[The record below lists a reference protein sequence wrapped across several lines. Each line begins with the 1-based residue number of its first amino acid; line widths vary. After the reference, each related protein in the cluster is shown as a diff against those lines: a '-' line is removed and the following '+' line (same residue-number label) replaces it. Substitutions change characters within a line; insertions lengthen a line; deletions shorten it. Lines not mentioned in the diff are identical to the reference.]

1 MADTWNL
8 APADAAQP
16 NTATNST
23 NTTQTLVEPQPNV
36 LDKFASYTY
45 QASVYLMTP
54 EQYRNLL
61 ASSNKTIPDSQ
72 LLFQSGGK
80 TAGNKFF
87 DNDFYI
93 DNITIETQFAG
104 KQTQA
109 AHMATDIKFTVTEPM
124 GITFLDRLYNAVAD
138 SMPADSTVNFS
149 AVQYL
154 MAIKFFGYDQTGK
167 LSAPGVAASVGNTA
181 DPKAVI
187 VKYIPF
193 LIKKINWTVG
203 SKLVNYE
210 IETAPVGQITAGSA
224 NRGTVPFDV
233 ELSAKTVGE
242 ILSGPATY
250 AAAKVDDSDNR
261 FARQGTPVAR
271 PTDAATSAAAP
282 TRTGGPANG
291 GSTSAPPNA
300 GATPTTIGK
309 TITSGLMDALNQF
322 QQDLVKRKIYT
333 VADEYEIV
341 FVDADEI
348 KQAPLTGP
356 QPKIDKKPAA
366 MAPGANIDPQSL
378 DSSKIPVNTTQR
390 LKPIAAGQSI
400 TQVIDL
406 IIRNSKY
413 ITDQEIVINNPDGST
428 TDGSTATQKTM
439 SWFLI
444 SYSATP
450 IGDKI
455 DPNRNDFAYKMKYT
469 VTKYSV
475 SNFDSRYFAAPTYPG
490 LHKQYNYW
498 FTGQNTSVLDYS
510 ANYDALYNIT
520 LSGTKAGDSAQEY
533 RKKFQ
538 TNSARDIPKYTY
550 NPRSTQGVGYGD
562 GKSNESSA
570 NAAEYL
576 YSPDSLSSA
585 RLRIVG
591 DPAWIQQG
599 SLFKPIDADTFKVE
613 AKLGFLP
620 DGTISFDSS
629 QVLYEIAWQRP
640 EDYNIKSGLAD
651 PYAKTSLKYGE
662 RLPLQSNIYQAI
674 KVVSEFRNGQF
685 EQTIEG
691 TLYFYNKPKASSAA
705 GGATVGGATAAN
717 PMSQDPAQRA
727 ESQQQQRDAAT
738 SAASPTRTGGAANG
752 GSSPFTSAAQDA
764 TGTTLAPIGNL
775 ANQAGIRDPQQLS
788 QLAQQVPNVVPSQPA
803 ASPTSGGQPVGTA
816 APNGQSILNSSP
828 KVLIPGAGR
837 TSLDS
842 LQSAALSIPPYL
854 TTRDA

>member
-8 APADAAQP
+8 APADAD
-16 NTATNST
+16 ST
-23 NTTQTLVEPQPNV
+23 QSFTSSSASQSLIEPQPNV

-54 EQYRNLL
+54 DQYRNLL
-61 ASSNKTIPDSQ
+61 DSNNKTIPDSQ

-93 DNITIETQFAG
+93 DNITLETVLAG

-124 GITFLDRLYNAVAD
+124 GITLLDRLYNAVAD
-138 SMPADSTVNFS
+138 SVPTDAGGNVNFT

-154 MAIKFFGYDQTGK
+154 MAIRFFGYDQTGK
-167 LSAPGVAASVGNTA
+167 LSAPGIPASSGNTA

-187 VKYIPF
+187 IKYIPF

-203 SKLVNYE
+203 TKLVTYE
-210 IETAPVGQITAGSA
+210 IEGGPVGQTTGGSTS
-224 NRGTVPFDV
+224 RGTVPFDI
-233 ELSAKTVGE
+233 ELSAKSVGE
-242 ILSGPATY
+242 ILSGTATY
-250 AAAKVDDSDNR
+250 TT
-261 FARQGTPVAR
+261 ARDIRDTGFVQ
-271 PTDAATSAAAP
+271 AP
-282 TRTGGPANG
+282 GEAGRTGSP
-291 GSTSAPPNA
+291 PPNA
-300 GATPTTIGK
+300 GASPTTINK
-309 TITSGLMDALNQF
+309 TITSGLMDAMNRF
-322 QQDLVKRKIYT
+322 QLDLVKGNIYT
-333 VADEYEIV
+333 IADQYEIE

-348 KQAPLTGP
+348 KQAQLTGP
-356 QPKIDKKPAA
+356 QAKQNKQTTA
-366 MAPGANIDPQSL
+366 MAPGANISTDSL
-378 DSSKIPVNTTQR
+378 DSNKIPVNNTQQI
-390 LKPIAAGQSI
+390 KPVTAGQSI

-406 IIRNSKY
+406 IIRNSSY
-413 ITDQEIVINNPDGST
+413 ITAQELLINEADGAT
-428 TDGSTATQKTM
+428 TPGPTTTPQKPM

-444 SYSATP
+444 TYSATP

-455 DPNRNDFAYKMKYT
+455 DPKRNDFAYKIKYT

-475 SNFDSRYFAAPTYPG
+475 PNFDSAYFPIATYPG

-498 FTGQNTSVLDYS
+498 FTGQNTAVLDYS
-510 ANYDALYNIT
+510 ANYDSLYNIT
-520 LSGTKAGDSAQEY
+520 VNGTKAGDSAYEQ
-533 RKKFQ
+533 RKKLL
-538 TNSARDIPKYTY
+538 TSSVRDLPKYTY
-550 NPRSTQGVGYGD
+550 NPRSSQGVGYGD

-576 YSPDSLSSA
+576 YSPDSLSSSK
-585 RLRIVG
+585 LRIVG

-599 SLFKPIDADTFKVE
+599 SLFKPISVDTYKAE

-640 EDYNIKSGLAD
+640 EDYNLKTGLAD
-651 PYAKTSLKYGE
+651 PYAKTFQRYGE

-674 KVVSEFRNGQF
+674 KVVSEFRGGQF

-691 TLYFYNKPKASSAA
+691 TLYFYNKPQTSSTTTAAADTGTVDGSDNRFARQETQAQTASQSAAAVGA
-705 GGATVGGATAAN
+705 GGAVGGAGGVGGNSIGTSSFTAA
-717 PMSQDPAQRA
+717 AQ
-727 ESQQQQRDAAT
+727 S
-738 SAASPTRTGGAANG
+738 N
-752 GSSPFTSAAQDA
+752 
-764 TGTTLAPIGNL
+764 TGTRLAPLGNF
-775 ANQAGIRDPQQLS
+775 ANQAGIRDTQQLS
-788 QLAQQVPNVVPSQPA
+788 QLAQQVPNIVPSQPPGGA
-803 ASPTSGGQPVGTA
+803 TSNGQTIGPVN
-816 APNGQSILNSSP
+816 PNGQSILNSSP
-828 KVLIPGAGR
+828 PVLIPGAGR

-854 TTRDA
+854 TRRDA

>member
-1 MADTWNL
+1 MADTQNL
-8 APADAAQP
+8 APADAAKPQ
-16 NTATNST
+16 TATNSAAGA
-23 NTTQTLVEPQPNV
+23 QTIIEPQPNV

-45 QASVYLMTP
+45 QASVYLMTAD
-54 EQYRNLL
+54 QYRNLL
-61 ASSNKTIPDSQ
+61 NSSNKTIPDSQ

-80 TAGNKFF
+80 TVGNKFF
-87 DNDFYI
+87 DNDFYL
-93 DNITIETQFAG
+93 DNITVETQFAG
-104 KQTQA
+104 KQTQG
-109 AHMATDIKFTVTEPM
+109 AHMATNLRFTVTEPM

-138 SMPADSTVNFS
+138 SVPAESTVNFS

-167 LSAPGVAASVGNTA
+167 LSAPGIPASVGNTA

-187 VKYIPF
+187 IKYIPF
-193 LIKKINWTVG
+193 NLNKINWTVG
-203 SKLVNYE
+203 SKLVTYD
-210 IETAPVGQITAGSA
+210 IEAAPVGQTTAGSV
-224 NRGTVPFDV
+224 NRGTVPFDI

-242 ILSGPATY
+242 ILSGTAVFST
-250 AAAKVDDSDNR
+250 AK
-261 FARQGTPVAR
+261 A
-271 PTDAATSAAAP
+271 DAATSAAAP
-282 TRTGGPANG
+282 TRTGGAANG
-291 GSTSAPPNA
+291 GSPSAPPNA
-300 GATPTTIGK
+300 GAAPTTIGK
-309 TITSGLMDALNQF
+309 TITSGLMDAMNKF
-322 QQDLVKRKIYT
+322 QQDLVQRKIFT
-333 VADEYEIV
+333 IADEYEIA

-356 QPKIDKKPAA
+356 QPKINKKPAG

-378 DSSKIPVNTTQR
+378 DSSKIPANTTQQ
-390 LKPIAAGQSI
+390 LKPITAGQSI

-413 ITDQEIVINNPDGST
+413 ITDQEIVINNADGST
-428 TDGSTATQKTM
+428 EDGSTATKKVM
-439 SWFLI
+439 MWFLI
-444 SYSATP
+444 TYSATP

-498 FTGQNTSVLDYS
+498 FTGQNISVLDYS

-533 RKKFQ
+533 RKKNQ

-550 NPRSTQGVGYGD
+550 NPRSAQGVGYGD
-562 GKSNESSA
+562 GKSNEGSA

-576 YSPDSLSSA
+576 YNPDGLSSS

-599 SLFKPIDADTFKVE
+599 SLFKPINTDTFKVE

-640 EDYNIKSGLAD
+640 EDYNLKSGLAD

-685 EQTIEG
+685 EQTLEG
-691 TLYFYNKPKASSAA
+691 TLYFYNKPKASSAAA

-727 ESQQQQRDAAT
+727 ESQAAANAAT
-738 SAASPTRTGGAANG
+738 SAASPTRTGGLANG

-788 QLAQQVPNVVPSQPA
+788 QLAQQVPNIVPSQPA
-803 ASPTSGGQPVGTA
+803 GSPTSSGQPVGTA

-828 KVLIPGAGR
+828 PVIIPGVGR
-837 TSLDS
+837 TSIDA
-842 LQSAALSIPPYL
+842 LQAHPTSTPPYL

>member
-16 NTATNST
+16 QTTTNSA
-23 NTTQTLVEPQPNV
+23 NATQTLIEPQPNV

-61 ASSNKTIPDSQ
+61 NSDNKTIPDSQ

-80 TAGNKFF
+80 TVGNKFF

-93 DNITIETQFAG
+93 DNITVETQFAG
-104 KQTQA
+104 KQTQG
-109 AHMATDIKFTVTEPM
+109 AHMATTIKFTVTEPM
-124 GITFLDRLYNAVAD
+124 GITLLDRLYNAVAD
-138 SMPADSTVNFS
+138 SMPSDSVVNFS

-154 MAIKFFGYDQTGK
+154 LSIKFFGYDQNGK
-167 LSAPGVAASVGNTA
+167 LSAPGIPASVGTTA

-193 LIKKINWTVG
+193 ILNKINWTVG
-203 SKLVNYE
+203 TKLVTYE
-210 IETAPVGQITAGSA
+210 IEASPVGQITGGST
-224 NRGTVPFDV
+224 NRGTVPFDI
-233 ELSAKTVGE
+233 ELTAKTVGE
-242 ILSGPATY
+242 ILSGTAVYST
-250 AAAKVDDSDNR
+250 
-261 FARQGTPVAR
+261 ARE
-271 PTDAATSAAAP
+271 DAATSAAAP
-282 TRTGGPANG
+282 TRTGGAANG
-291 GSTSAPPNA
+291 GSPSAPPNA
-300 GATPTTIGK
+300 GATPTTINK

-322 QQDLVKRKIYT
+322 QQDLVKKRNIYT
-333 VADEYEIV
+333 IADEYEIE
-341 FVDADEI
+341 FVDANEI
-348 KQAPLTGP
+348 KQATLTGP
-356 QPKIDKKPAA
+356 QPKIDKKTGA
-366 MAPGANIDPQSL
+366 MAPGADTNPKSL
-378 DSSKIPVNTTQR
+378 DSSKIPVNNTQR
-390 LKPIAAGQSI
+390 IKPITAGQSI
-400 TQVIDL
+400 TQVIDI
-406 IIRNSKY
+406 IIRNSQY
-413 ITDQEIVINNPDGST
+413 ITDQEILINNPDGST
-428 TDGSTATQKTM
+428 NNGSPATQEPM

-444 SYSATP
+444 TYSATP

-455 DPNRNDFAYKMKYT
+455 DPKRNDFAYKIKYT
-469 VTKYSV
+469 ITKYSV
-475 SNFDSRYFAAPTYPG
+475 PNFDSSYFAVATYPG

-510 ANYDALYNIT
+510 ANYDALYNLT
-520 LSGTKAGDSAQEY
+520 LSGTKAGDSAQDF
-533 RKKFQ
+533 RKKYQ

-576 YSPDSLSSA
+576 YNPEGLSSS

-599 SLFKPIDADTFKVE
+599 SLFKPINADTYKVE

-640 EDYNIKSGLAD
+640 EDYDLKSGLAD
-651 PYAKTSLKYGE
+651 PYAKTALKYGE
-662 RLPLQSNIYQAI
+662 RLPLQSNIYQAV
-674 KVVSEFRNGQF
+674 KVINEFRNGQF
-685 EQTIEG
+685 EQTLEG
-691 TLYFYNKPKASSAA
+691 TLYFYNKPKAS
-705 GGATVGGATAAN
+705 GATTGAAPGAAN

-727 ESQQQQRDAAT
+727 ESQAAADAAT
-738 SAASPTRTGGAANG
+738 SAASPTRTGGLANG
-752 GSSPFTSAAQDA
+752 GSSPFTSAAQGV

-788 QLAQQVPNVVPSQPA
+788 QLAQQVPNIVPSQPA
-803 ASPTSGGQPVGTA
+803 ESATS
-816 APNGQSILNSSP
+816 NGQLVGPAILNSSP
-828 KVLIPGAGR
+828 SVLTPAVGR
-837 TSLDS
+837 TTLDS
-842 LQSAALSIPPYL
+842 LQSNPTNTPPYL

>member
-16 NTATNST
+16 KTATNSA
-23 NTTQTLVEPQPNV
+23 NATQTLIEPQPNV

-61 ASSNKTIPDSQ
+61 NSSNKTIPDSQ

-93 DNITIETQFAG
+93 DNITVETQFAG

-109 AHMATDIKFTVTEPM
+109 AHMTTNIKFTVTEPM

-138 SMPADSTVNFS
+138 SVPADSTVNFS

-154 MAIKFFGYDQTGK
+154 MAIKFFGYDQNGK
-167 LSAPGVAASVGNTA
+167 LSAPGIAASVGSTA

-193 LIKKINWTVG
+193 NLNKINWTVG
-203 SKLVNYE
+203 SKLVTYD
-210 IETAPVGQITAGSA
+210 IEASPVGQITAGST
-224 NRGTVPFDV
+224 NRGTVPFDI

-242 ILSGPATY
+242 ILSGTAVYST
-250 AAAKVDDSDNR
+250 
-261 FARQGTPVAR
+261 ARA
-271 PTDAATSAAAP
+271 DAATSAAAP
-282 TRTGGPANG
+282 TRTGGAANG
-291 GSTSAPPNA
+291 GSPSAPPNA
-300 GATPTTIGK
+300 GATPTTINK

-322 QQDLVKRKIYT
+322 QQDLVKKRNIYT
-333 VADEYEIV
+333 VADEYEIE

-356 QPKIDKKPAA
+356 QPKINKKPAG
-366 MAPGANIDPQSL
+366 MAPGADVDPQSL
-378 DSSKIPVNTTQR
+378 DSSKIPVNTTQQ

-413 ITDQEIVINNPDGST
+413 ITDQEIVINNSDGST
-428 TDGSTATQKTM
+428 TDGSTAVQKTM

-444 SYSATP
+444 TYSATP

-455 DPNRNDFAYKMKYT
+455 DPKRNDFAYKMKYT

-498 FTGQNTSVLDYS
+498 FTGQNISVLDYS
-510 ANYDALYNIT
+510 ANFDALYNIT
-520 LSGTKAGDSAQEY
+520 LSGTKAGDSAQEF
-533 RKKFQ
+533 RKKSQ

-562 GKSNESSA
+562 GKTNEGSA

-576 YSPDSLSSA
+576 YSPDSLSNA

-599 SLFKPIDADTFKVE
+599 SLFKPINADTFKVE

-662 RLPLQSNIYQAI
+662 RLPLQSNIYQAV
-674 KVVSEFRNGQF
+674 KVISEFRNGQF

-691 TLYFYNKPKASSAA
+691 TLYFFNKPKASSAAA

-727 ESQQQQRDAAT
+727 ESQQQRDAAT

-803 ASPTSGGQPVGTA
+803 GSPTSDGQPVGVGGYGFGLR
-816 APNGQSILNSSP
+816 APN
-828 KVLIPGAGR
+828 VLPSEGR
-837 TSLDS
+837 TTLND
-842 LQSAALSIPPYL
+842 LQAGAQKVALQY
-854 TTRDA
+854 TRRDP